1 MNKQTTFL
9 LLSLLALLSITASAA
24 GAGPKRANT
33 PNQQGGG
40 QQELTIF
47 FANDVRGET
56 EPCG

>member
-1 MNKQTTFL
+1 MNKQTIFL
-9 LLSLLALLSITASAA
+9 LFSLLALLSITVSVA
-24 GAGPKRANT
+24 GAAPKRADT
-33 PNQQGGG
+33 PKQPAKG

>member
-1 MNKQTTFL
+1 MKKQTTFL
-9 LLSLLALLSITASAA
+9 LLSLLVLFSITAAAA
-24 GAGPKRANT
+24 GAAPKRADT
-33 PNQQGGG
+33 PKQSARA